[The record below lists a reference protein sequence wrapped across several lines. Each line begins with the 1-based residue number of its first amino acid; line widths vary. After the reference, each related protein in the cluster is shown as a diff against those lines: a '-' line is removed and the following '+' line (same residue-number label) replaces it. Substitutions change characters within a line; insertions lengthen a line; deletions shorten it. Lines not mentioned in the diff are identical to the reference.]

1 MNYRGWSARAWRESR
16 KVLFAQGGLSI
27 AAFAVCAAIWGI
39 QAGIWALVG
48 GLICLLPS
56 LLLAARLARALADSN
71 ANFGAA
77 LLVGEFLKVLLVAG
91 LFALVYSR
99 GGGLHAL
106 ALLLGFI
113 AAVQG
118 YFLALLLPDR

>member
-1 MNYRGWSARAWRESR
+1 M
-16 KVLFAQGGLSI
+16 V
-27 AAFAVCAAIWGI
+27 AAMACAAIWGLP
-39 QAGIWALVG
+39 AGIWALVG
-48 GLICLLPS
+48 GFICVGPS
-56 LLLAARLARALADSN
+56 ALLAARLAKVLAN
-71 ANFGAA
+71 PKVNFGVAFLA
-77 LLVGEFLKVLLVAG
+77 GEIIKIALVAA
-91 LFALVYSR
+91 LFALAYSR